1 MLKQIYRILYH
12 ISFNKIKIFKSLYKQ
27 GKIFKNNSIIIID
40 GNKEK
45 KLNFFS
51 KLFGRLDIEFMGE
64 NNTVYIKKPTRIKH
78 LTIRFFGN
86 NNKVYFDKNASGKFY
101 FSLHLDNNNIHLG
114 QRVEVSSFSATLH
127 GDNLTIGNNCMF
139 SHNIDCWTDGHSVI
153 DNNTKELLNK
163 PHHNIK
169 IGDQV
174 WIGANVVLLKKTK
187 IPSNSIVAHSS
198 VVTKAFEEENI
209 VIAGN
214 PAKIVKKGINWNGL
228 KPEKYNKENA
238 DFSF

>member
-139 SHNIDCWTDGHSVI
+139 SHPTYSEGI
-153 DNNTKELLNK
+153 
-163 PHHNIK
+163 
-169 IGDQV
+169 
-174 WIGANVVLLKKTK
+174 
-187 IPSNSIVAHSS
+187 
-198 VVTKAFEEENI
+198 FECLF
-209 VIAGN
+209 
-214 PAKIVKKGINWNGL
+214 K
-228 KPEKYNKENA
+228 
-238 DFSF
+238 